1 MKPIQ
6 SCRPKSPEQ
15 GLRRVELR
23 GQRNGSSG
31 KEGGVAGGR
40 AGDQVNRGPVKS
52 RSVTSMLAF
61 DLVPPNLVFITITL
75 SYPLTVIRTYLY
87 AYIKAHCSNCNI
99 KGNPQDTV
107 SQYVNVPS
115 YSIGSH
121 EIELETSLE
130 GRNYEGRPARLDR
143 G

>member
-1 MKPIQ
+1 MKPIE
-6 SCRPKSPEQ
+6 SCRPKSPEG

-23 GQRNGSSG
+23 GQRNSSSG
-31 KEGGVAGGR
+31 KEGGVAGGG
-40 AGDQVNRGPVKS
+40 AGDQVNRGSVKS

-99 KGNPQDTV
+99 KRNPQDTI

-130 GRNYEGRPARLDR
+130 GRNYEGRPARLD
-143 G
+143 